1 MTEPVGITS
10 VSQRLADAPGFIAFE
25 LRRYRELT
33 DSDPSRDFNISS
45 DSLGKLGICRRPR
58 PENYA
63 ADTDAIAA
71 RIGIRTADL
80 ANFLRSVDAVTALS
94 TYRPSSIAERENEG
108 MLVAARDHADEHRD
122 MGDSEGQPHLPGWLT
137 RAVEWFWGESVPTVA
152 RPRDLQL
159 PILLNLPLA
168 IVEIEGL
175 SITSLRDWLLDH
187 RLPDLTT
194 DTDRPLRGC
203 LAAFGGVGVIFVDQ
217 SDEASQRR
225 LTLAHEASHFVV
237 DYLMP
242 RDRVISRR
250 PDLLDV
256 LDGERQPTDSEHFG
270 ALLSDVPIGF
280 HAHLL
285 ERDVRG
291 GHLTSVTSGVE
302 DRAERMALELLAPL
316 EEVLAASRIAS
327 DTEVVSLLVSQY
339 GLPAGVAAR
348 YASLVQTLQS
358 QRPQSLF
365 HAIGLEPRK
374 DDDPQI

>member
-1 MTEPVGITS
+1 MTERVGITS
-10 VSQRLADAPGFIAFE
+10 ISRCLEDAPGFMAFE

-33 DSDPSRDFNISS
+33 DSDPSLDFSISS
-45 DSLGKLGICRRPR
+45 ESLGKLGICRRPR

-63 ADTDAIAA
+63 ADTEAIAA
-71 RIGIRTADL
+71 RTGIRTADL
-80 ANFLRSVDAVTALS
+80 ANLLRSIDAVTALS
-94 TYRPSSIAERENEG
+94 TYRPSSSTERETQG
-108 MLVAARDHADEHRD
+108 MLVAARDHTGEHTA
-122 MGDSEGQPHLPGWLT
+122 MGDSDDQPHLPGWLT
-137 RAVEWFWGESVPTVA
+137 RALEWFWGESTPSSA

-175 SITSLRDWLLDH
+175 SIVSLRDWLLNH
-187 RLPDLTT
+187 RLRDLTT
-194 DTDRPLRGC
+194 GTDRPLRGC

-225 LTLAHEASHFVV
+225 VTLAHEASHFVV

-285 ERDVRG
+285 ERDVQG
-291 GHLTSVTSGVE
+291 GHLTSVTSGAE

-316 EEVLAASRIAS
+316 EEVLAASRKAPA
-327 DTEVVSLLVSQY
+327 TEVVSLLVSEY

-348 YASLVQTLQS
+348 YAYLVRTLQP
-358 QRPQSLF
+358 QRPQSLLD
-365 HAIGLEPRK
+365 AIGLRQ
-374 DDDPQI
+374 DDDEPQS